1 MSPLCSGNISRDF
14 SVTNMKKTG
23 LFGYVYHFSVYYDSD
38 DVEKEQNKIMFGV
51 NCFPANICWSPRGLE
66 GIFSVTILC
75 LTRRFQGV
83 FKIFSRRLAK
93 TL

>member
-1 MSPLCSGNISRDF
+1 
-14 SVTNMKKTG
+14 MKKTG

-38 DVEKEQNKIMFGV
+38 DVEKEQNKMFGV